1 LQEAKEAEVTLLDDD
16 PDAAEAVLR
25 HIYNFTLEPPADEE
39 SDKVR
44 FCANVVVAA
53 DKYGVL
59 TLAEEAALHLTSH
72 LVNTK
77 APQDVVASLKII
89 TEEYSDYESLQL
101 CAASQL
107 KCRLKELASVPG
119 LAALVG
125 SQPLLFTEIVG
136 QAVKLADLQF
146 HQCHFCRNV
155 ILRTGGAQ
163 PVCCKNRAGSIA
175 TASVVK

>member
-25 HIYNFTLEPPADEE
+25 HVYNFTLEPPADEK

-44 FCANVVVAA
+44 FYANVVVAA
-53 DKYGVL
+53 DKYGIL

-107 KCRLKELASVPG
+107 KCRLKELVSVPG

-136 QAVKLADLQF
+136 QAVKLADLVL
-146 HQCHFCRNV
+146 HQCHFCRNI
-155 ILRTGGAQ
+155 ILRTAGGVQ
-163 PVCCKNRAGSIA
+163 PVCCKNKTGCIA
-175 TASVVK
+175 TAFVV